1 MARRVILVSGP
12 PCAGKST
19 YVAERAA
26 PGDRVLDQDVL
37 GFFQFGKALAD
48 VIAMTD
54 GTAWVI
60 RCLPG
65 PANRDAF
72 ARRIGATE
80 RVHLLAPEA
89 ELTKRAAHRPDRLRH
104 IQAVRTWFHREAAEQ
119 PAAPFA
125 PAHDW

>member
-1 MARRVILVSGP
+1 
-12 PCAGKST
+12 
-19 YVAERAA
+19 
-26 PGDRVLDQDVL
+26 
-37 GFFQFGKALAD
+37 
-48 VIAMTD
+48 MTD

-65 PANRDAF
+65 LANREQV

-119 PAAPFA
+119 PPAPFA